1 MRVGAETSGRG
12 SALVRAKR
20 PCQTAT
26 VKVGV
31 YELLGKVGEG
41 GAGSVYRARAPGGET
56 VALKLL
62 KHDAGL
68 AAKRFER
75 ERRLLAGLGE
85 AHGFVALLDAGEAR
99 EGAFI
104 VMPFLEGGTL
114 RARLEGG
121 PLPIAETVALGRSLA
136 RALGEAHARG
146 VVHRDVKPENVIFT
160 REGKPLLA
168 DLGLAK
174 HFDGEAPGASRS
186 VAITVSGCFLGT
198 ASYMAPEQ
206 ARDGASAGPAA
217 DVFSL
222 GAVLY
227 ECLAGEPAF
236 VGETVVEILAQLE
249 AGRVAPLAAR
259 REDAPGWLVAAIER
273 ALQRDLAKR
282 PHDGL
287 AFERALAPGTRR
299 SHVAPA
305 VAGLLLVLAVAAL
318 LGLRAHRSA
327 EARARFASGLAAYET
342 RSYARARDDLER
354 ACALDPELLEAQSW
368 RVIALC
374 RLHAA
379 TLADAEAVLARDPGH
394 ALAWVARA
402 DVRSETGD
410 LDGAIADASRAIE
423 LDPAFVKAWSER
435 AFARNYKGDFGGAE
449 ADATRAIEMEPGRA
463 LLWSLRGATR
473 LREGDIAGAL
483 ADTSRSLELD
493 PSSAETWDH
502 HGIALG
508 QGGDLEGQI
517 ADDTKALALAPKLAV
532 AWGNRGNARGRRG
545 DAQGEIADQT
555 MALGLDPGL
564 LRSWVG
570 RARAHIELHEYEQ
583 ALSDA
588 SRAIAIAPGSAE
600 GWAYRGVARRF
611 AGDLDGSVDDL
622 THAVTLDP
630 SYVHAWRNRAV
641 ALASKGDYAAA
652 LADESRVLE
661 LTPGATDMWLMR
673 GSTHDK
679 HGDAAD
685 AIADFEKF
693 IELRPDDAQAPQV
706 RQRIAELRGRR

>member
-1 MRVGAETSGRG
+1 M
-12 SALVRAKR
+12 
-20 PCQTAT
+20 
-26 VKVGV
+26 KVGV
-31 YELLGKVGEG
+31 YELLEKVGEG

-56 VALKLL
+56 VALKVL

-85 AHGFVALLDAGEAR
+85 AQGFVALLDAGEAR

-114 RARLEGG
+114 RARLEEG
-121 PLPIAETVALGRSLA
+121 PLPIAEAVALGRSLA

-160 REGKPLLA
+160 RPRDGSRAKPLLA

-236 VGETVVEILAQLE
+236 VGETVVELLAQLE

-259 REDAPGWLVAAIER
+259 RKDAPGWLVAAIER
-273 ALQRDLAKR
+273 ALQRDPAKR
-282 PHDGL
+282 PHDGF

-299 SHVAPA
+299 SRVAPA
-305 VAGLLLVLAVAAL
+305 LAGLLLVLAAAAL

-354 ACALDPELLEAQSW
+354 ACALDPELLEARAW

-374 RLHAA
+374 RLHAG
-379 TLADAEAVLARDPGH
+379 TLADAEAVLARDPGL

-402 DVRSETGD
+402 DVRSGRGD

-423 LDPAFVKAWSER
+423 LDPALVKAWSER

-449 ADATRAIEMEPGRA
+449 ADATRAIELEPGRA

-473 LREGDIAGAL
+473 LRKGDIAGAL

-508 QGGDLEGQI
+508 QRGDLEGQI
-517 ADDTKALALAPKLAV
+517 ADATKALGLDPKLAV
-532 AWGNRGNARGRRG
+532 AWSNRGNARGRRG

-555 MALGLDPGL
+555 MALGLDPRL
-564 LRSWVG
+564 LQSWVG

-583 ALSDA
+583 ALSDG

-630 SYVHAWRNRAV
+630 GYVHAWRNRAV
-641 ALASKGDYAAA
+641 ALASKNDYVAA
-652 LADESRVLE
+652 LADESRALE
-661 LTPGATDMWLMR
+661 LDPDAADMWLMR
-673 GSTHDK
+673 GFTHDK

-685 AIADFEKF
+685 AIADLEKY
-693 IELRPDDAQAPQV
+693 IQLRPDDAQAPQI
-706 RQRIAELRGRR
+706 RQRIAELRGGR